1 MAEKQHEALDECDLN
16 QNVSQTDGH
25 EIKERNGRLT
35 AFPAFQGERQNQK
48 CQHRDQ
54 RNSEHEK
61 KHQNSE
67 IYFPIDACMRSF
79 FAENLPQLKREEE
92 ERRIVGYGRGV
103 VRVAA
108 SKCVRIIARDEIGKR
123 ILLGVRR

>member
-16 QNVSQTDGH
+16 QNVSQTDRN
-25 EIKERNGRLT
+25 EIKESNGRL
-35 AFPAFQGERQNQK
+35 AAIPAFQGEGQNQK

-61 KHQNSE
+61 KHESSE

-79 FAENLPQLKREEE
+79 FAQNLPQLKREKE

-108 SKCVRIIARDEIGKR
+108 SECIRIIARDEIGKR
-123 ILLGVRR
+123 IPLGVRW